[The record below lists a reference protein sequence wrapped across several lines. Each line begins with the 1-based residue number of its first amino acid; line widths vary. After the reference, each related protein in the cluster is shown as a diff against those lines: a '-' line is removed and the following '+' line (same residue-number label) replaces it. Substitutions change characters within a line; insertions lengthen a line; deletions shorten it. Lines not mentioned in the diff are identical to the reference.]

1 MEPNTPVSFA
11 DLLDAFR
18 WVSAGGL
25 LENEAYVSRRT
36 GIIHWITDAVDDN
49 EPPDDLDDA
58 SVYVAVPHQS
68 DLDLGRPLALR
79 FAAER
84 LPDFQDVIAGF
95 FRQRGAYGR
104 LKDFLDRRGRLQEW
118 YEYETAATES
128 ALREWCRE
136 EGLQLQE

>member
-1 MEPNTPVSFA
+1 MEPNVPVSFA
-11 DLLDAFR
+11 DLLDAFG
-18 WVSAGGL
+18 WVSAAGP

-36 GIIHWITDAVDDN
+36 GIVHWISDAIDE
-49 EPPDDLDDA
+49 EPPEDLDDG

-68 DLDLGRPLALR
+68 DFDLGRPLALR

-95 FRQRGAYGR
+95 FRNRGAYGK

-118 YEYETAATES
+118 YDYEAAAIES
-128 ALREWCRE
+128 ALREWSRD
-136 EGLQLQE
+136 EGLELKE